1 MTNSSFFKVPP
12 LSLASCSSAP
22 QRNIKLILEYDGGQ
36 YHGWQRQKNAL
47 TLQEIL
53 ENCLGRLTGEELR
66 VHSSGRTDAGVHAV
80 GQVANFRTSSSL
92 PLSVFQRG
100 LNSLL
105 PRDFV
110 VKEAAE
116 APDEFHARYS
126 ALAKTYEYRLL
137 TRPIRSPLSH
147 NYCWWLPKSLDLNS
161 LRRATSFLGGEHDF
175 SAFQASGS
183 SIKNPVRRV
192 MAAYWAQAPG
202 GWLIFRITA
211 NGFLRG
217 MVRTLVGTLVEMG
230 IGRRQP
236 AEIIDI
242 LASRDRRRAGPS
254 APAKGLYLLEV
265 FYQQPLLDKIAGF
278 PAQSYVYALSP
289 LNP

>member
-1 MTNSSFFKVPP
+1 
-12 LSLASCSSAP
+12 LSLASLSSAP
-22 QRNIKLILEYDGGQ
+22 RRNIKLVLEYDGGK

-53 ENCLGRLTGEELR
+53 EDCLKRLTGEELR
-66 VHSSGRTDAGVHAV
+66 VNSSGRTDAGVHAL
-80 GQVANFRTSSSL
+80 GQVANFRTSSAL
-92 PLSVFQRG
+92 PLIAFQRG

-105 PRDFV
+105 PGDFV
-110 VKEAAE
+110 VRDAAE

-137 TRPIRSPLSH
+137 TRPVRSPFSQ
-147 NYCWWLPKSLDLNS
+147 NYCWWLPKALDLIS
-161 LRRATSFLGGEHDF
+161 LGQATSFLWGEHDF
-175 SAFQASGS
+175 SSFQASGS

-192 MAAYWAQAPG
+192 MAAYWTHAPG

-217 MVRTLVGTLVEMG
+217 MVRALVGTLVEMG
-230 IGRRQP
+230 TGRRQP
-236 AEIIDI
+236 VEIMEI
-242 LASRDRRRAGPS
+242 LACRDRRRAGPS
-254 APAKGLYLLEV
+254 APAQGLYLLEV

-278 PAQSYVYALSP
+278 PPESRCFALSP
-289 LNP
+289 FNP